1 VRRLVRTLVLGLL
14 LGLTALVVP
23 DSAVQRTD
31 TALVKVQRAQAM
43 DLSPDVVWILALGSD
58 ARPGQ
63 PVLRSRADAIQ
74 LVGINTRTG
83 AATAIGVPRD
93 SWVSIPGRGSNR
105 INAALYFGGPQLM
118 ADTVRGLVGIEPD
131 YVMVSSFWGLRGMV
145 DAIGGIT
152 VQSRFAFSDPYLRQ
166 QGFRVGPN
174 RVEGLGALA
183 FSRIR
188 KDLPRGDFDRSANQ
202 QRTLRAIH
210 RRIRAA
216 ADEPGFLDRGAMA
229 VLRNTDMQVPPQ
241 DLFRLARAVAAVEP
255 GRIRTCVIYGS
266 IGNVGGASV
275 VFPSRG
281 QARRLGNE
289 ARTDATINR
298 C

>member
-1 VRRLVRTLVLGLL
+1 MIRVLRKAALGLAL
-14 LGLTALVVP
+14 AGALLVVP
-23 DSAVQRTD
+23 EGTVQPTGA
-31 TALVKVQRAQAM
+31 ALVKVERAQAL

-58 ARPGQ
+58 ARPGG

-83 AATAIGVPRD
+83 AATSIGVPRD
-93 SWVSIPGRGSNR
+93 SWVAIPGHGSNR
-105 INAALYFGGPQLM
+105 INAGLYFGGPQLM
-118 ADTVRGLVGIEPD
+118 ARAVQGLIGIEPD

-152 VQSRFAFSDPYLRQ
+152 VQSAHAFSDPYLRR

-174 RVEGLGALA
+174 RVQGLGALA

-210 RRIRAA
+210 RTVRDNAA
-216 ADEPGFLDRGAMA
+216 RPGFLDRGALA
-229 VLRNTDMQVPPQ
+229 VLRHMDAQVKPG
-241 DLFRLARAVAAVEP
+241 DLFLLARAVADVEP
-255 GRIRTCVIYGS
+255 GKVTGCVLAGS

-275 VFPSRG
+275 VFPSRT
-281 QARRLGNE
+281 QARRLGDD
-289 ARTDATINR
+289 ARNDATISR